1 MPLTFYF
8 NDPCPRCAKPMMQ
21 AVIERHPSRNDLALH
36 NFTCLNCG
44 PLKTKIIS
52 LNPGESA
59 PELTA

>member
-1 MPLTFYF
+1 
-8 NDPCPRCAKPMMQ
+8 MMQ
-21 AVIERHPSRNDLALH
+21 AVIERHPSRHDLAFH

-44 PLKTKIIS
+44 PVKTKIIS